1 MRNPAARAYI
11 RRFIPAMVAYVV
23 LVMAATALSGTALG
37 AGPAIWGIAVLP
49 ALPLLYVFWIIGRY
63 IAEQHDE
70 YLKLLEV
77 RKALVATGITL
88 AVTTVLGFLEI
99 YADMP
104 HMPLFFVPV
113 IWFGGLFVGQIVNWV
128 TERGGE

>member
-11 RRFIPAMVAYVV
+11 RRFIPTMIVYVLLVA
-23 LVMAATALSGTALG
+23 AATALSETEFGR
-37 AGPAIWGIAVLP
+37 GPAVWGIALLP

-63 IAEQHDE
+63 IADQHDE

-77 RKALVATGITL
+77 RKALVATGLTL

-99 YADMP
+99 YAQMP
-104 HMPLFFVPV
+104 HVPMFFVPV
-113 IWFGGLFVGQIVNWV
+113 IWFAGLFAGQIVNWIA
-128 TERGGE
+128 EWRAA